1 MLREEALKKKKSDTK
16 KSPGKRELKEKQQ
29 APVAKKETSDVSSRS
44 EWINGGV
51 PINPEKLLSVSID
64 GQLVKLK
71 DQIQV
76 GFADDMLKW
85 KLTLADVYH

>member
-1 MLREEALKKKKSDTK
+1 M
-16 KSPGKRELKEKQQ
+16 
-29 APVAKKETSDVSSRS
+29 V
-44 EWINGGV
+44 
-51 PINPEKLLSVSID
+51 LLSVSID

-76 GFADDMLKW
+76 GFADDVLKR